1 MKDKFALTRG
11 WIAKAQSDLSSTKK
25 LVNSDGPYDTS
36 CFHAQQT
43 IEKLLKA
50 VLAFHSKPIPKT
62 HDLEE
67 LQRICLEF
75 VTIPSLGELD
85 FTEITDYAVGI
96 RYDLDFWPEQELA
109 LESIAY
115 AEKVLKIIKQILPKQ
130 CHA

>member
-11 WIAKAQSDLSSTKK
+11 WIAKAQSDLSSAQK
-25 LVNSDGPYDTS
+25 LVISDGPYDTA

-62 HDLEE
+62 HDFEE
-67 LQRICLEF
+67 LQHICLEF

-85 FTEITDYAVGI
+85 NSRTLRVF
-96 RYDLDFWPEQELA
+96 Q
-109 LESIAY
+109 
-115 AEKVLKIIKQILPKQ
+115 
-130 CHA
+130 